1 MKTYSCILGLL
12 FLFPACSTDV
22 EEEKK
27 TGIYG
32 IVSDVSGTPL
42 NAVTLMLA
50 PTGRSTVTGTD
61 GSYSFSL
68 PQKGIYHISIDKD
81 GYVKEEKSVPLELGE
96 QKKVDFIL
104 KSIPAIITASVDSL
118 DFGGNDEVRAFSI
131 ENKYYQPLRW
141 EIVEN
146 CPWISAVKP
155 DTGCLVKDQTE
166 AITVFI
172 DRQRLRIGR
181 NETTLIVRSST
192 NGSAEVRITAT
203 GIEAEKL
210 TVNILEA
217 YPLTTAAILNGEIVH
232 AGQPAY
238 VERGFV
244 YGRKSMPTLE
254 STLKKLPV
262 AQNDGQKYSYRLEGL
277 PMGETYYV
285 RAYAINAEDTAYS
298 SNETYFTTAEA
309 KPVVVTEEA
318 MDIEA
323 NGATLRGR
331 VVSPGDPAYT
341 ERGFIYGKTSDL
353 SMEEGNK
360 IIKDTDGK
368 EGMYSLFF
376 PDLPIPCYVRAYA
389 TNPLGTVYG
398 EVVKIEIKEIIE
410 FEKYYELPSTG
421 IAVQKTDIGYND
433 WTSVKAMCENSIT
446 GGYNDWRLPTQ
457 EELMTLYTNQKAIGG
472 FDANSRYWSS
482 SSANYNDNYYY
493 VHFSDGSLSNMY
505 PTTSASGRCV
515 RKLTK

>member
-1 MKTYSCILGLL
+1 MKTYSCLLGLL
-12 FLFPACSTDV
+12 FLLPACSKEA
-22 EEEKK
+22 EEEEK

-42 NAVTLMLA
+42 NAVILRLA
-50 PTGRSTVTGTD
+50 PVGRSTTTGTD
-61 GSYSFSL
+61 GSYSFDLS
-68 PQKGIYHISIDKD
+68 QKGIYHISTDKEE
-81 GYVKEEKSVPLELGE
+81 YINEEKSVPLETGE
-96 QKKVDFIL
+96 QKKVDFVL

-118 DFGGNDEVRAFSI
+118 DFGENDEVRAFSI
-131 ENKYYQPLRW
+131 QNKYYQPLKW

-146 CPWISAVKP
+146 CPWITAVKP

-203 GIEAEKL
+203 GIEMEKL

-360 IIKDTDGK
+360 IIKDTGGK
-368 EGMYSLFF
+368 EGMYSLFVS
-376 PDLPIPCYVRAYA
+376 DLPIPCYVRAYA
-389 TNPLGTVYG
+389 TNKLGTVYG
-398 EVVKIEIKEIIE
+398 NPVKIEKKEFI
-410 FEKYYELPSTG
+410 ELPSAG
-421 IAVQKTDIGYND
+421 IAVQITDIGYND

-446 GGYNDWRLPTQ
+446 GGYNDWHLPTK

-472 FDANSRYWSS
+472 FDTNSKYWSS
-482 SSANYNDNYYY
+482 SFINYNNYYY
-493 VHFSDGSLSNMY
+493 YVDFSNGRLGNTY
-505 PTTSASGRCV
+505 PSYSASGRCV